1 VLILLAIPLLLL
13 LPSPW
18 GVIAVV
24 ILIPLWVLELLG
36 WNRSMKHRRRAVG
49 AETLIGRE
57 AVVTTAC
64 RPKGQVRLDGEFWEA
79 RCEAGADTGE
89 TVTIVGREGLTLSVE
104 LTPAA
109 GGGTIPSGR

>member
-1 VLILLAIPLLLL
+1 MLILLAIPLLLL

-18 GVIAVV
+18 NVIATL
-24 ILIPLWVLELLG
+24 ILLPVWLLELLG

-57 AVVTTAC
+57 ALVTTAC
-64 RPKGQVRLDGEFWEA
+64 RPSGQVRLDGELWEA

-89 TVTIVGREGLTLSVE
+89 TVTVAAREGLTLVVE
-104 LTPAA
+104 RRPAPED
-109 GGGTIPSGR
+109 GTIPSGG

>member
-18 GVIAVV
+18 NVVAVV
-24 ILIPLWVLELLG
+24 ILLPVWVLELLG

-57 AVVTTAC
+57 ALVTTAC
-64 RPKGQVRLDGEFWEA
+64 RPNGQVRLDGEFWEA
-79 RCEAGADTGE
+79 RCEAGADAGE
-89 TVTIVGREGLTLSVE
+89 TVTIVGREGLTLTVE
-104 LTPAA
+104 RKPAA
-109 GGGTIPSGR
+109 DGGTIQSGR